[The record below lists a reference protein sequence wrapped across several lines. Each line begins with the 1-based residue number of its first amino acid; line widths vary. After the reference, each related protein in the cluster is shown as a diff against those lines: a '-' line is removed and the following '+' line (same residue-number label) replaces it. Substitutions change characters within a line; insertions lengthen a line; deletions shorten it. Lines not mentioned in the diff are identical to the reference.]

1 MTDYPSA
8 ITPDYRDYMTPIE
21 VDETTKAN
29 LENPPPSKLNYRTP
43 CNSIECVISIICI
56 IVGIS
61 GSIIMLQD
69 SISNDKEFKN
79 ILFSFCPLV
88 FTLAGLLIGFISDFY
103 VFIQIDNYYGII
115 VIKQRKISFCF
126 NKTRKI
132 QINEVKEVS
141 IESDTTMYTIN
152 GKRYGSFRIIIRLN
166 EGRRIK
172 VCKDVIDKDNESKK
186 AFNILRRGLSQNIPI
201 VGNLAY

>member
-61 GSIIMLQD
+61 GSIIMLYD

-103 VFIQIDNYYGII
+103 VFIQIDNHYGII
-115 VIKQRKISFCF
+115 VIKQRKISFC
-126 NKTRKI
+126 
-132 QINEVKEVS
+132 
-141 IESDTTMYTIN
+141 
-152 GKRYGSFRIIIRLN
+152 L
-166 EGRRIK
+166 IK
-172 VCKDVIDKDNESKK
+172 QEKFK
-186 AFNILRRGLSQNIPI
+186 
-201 VGNLAY
+201 

>member
-1 MTDYPSA
+1 M
-8 ITPDYRDYMTPIE
+8 
-21 VDETTKAN
+21 
-29 LENPPPSKLNYRTP
+29 
-43 CNSIECVISIICI
+43 
-56 IVGIS
+56 
-61 GSIIMLQD
+61 
-69 SISNDKEFKN
+69 
-79 ILFSFCPLV
+79 
-88 FTLAGLLIGFISDFY
+88 LIGFISDFY

>member
-8 ITPDYRDYMTPIE
+8 ITPDYREYMTPIE

-29 LENPPPSKLNYRTP
+29 NINTENPPPFKLNYRTP

-61 GSIIMLQD
+61 GSIIMLYD

-103 VFIQIDNYYGII
+103 VFIQIDNHYGII
-115 VIKQRKISFCF
+115 VIKQRKISFC
-126 NKTRKI
+126 
-132 QINEVKEVS
+132 
-141 IESDTTMYTIN
+141 
-152 GKRYGSFRIIIRLN
+152 L
-166 EGRRIK
+166 IK
-172 VCKDVIDKDNESKK
+172 QEKFK
-186 AFNILRRGLSQNIPI
+186 
-201 VGNLAY
+201 